1 MCHILPL
8 SPPTLAGGRR
18 KTTSAPRRQQSA
30 LGGALSFLLPGGRGP
45 DESAEGAFAQAA
57 FPPLHP
63 HGMPRPMGAG
73 AEKGQSFSV
82 YPPANCRWRALP
94 LAGPKF
100 HSSRPPQGATA
111 AACPGWRRGRSFPSR
126 ARAGRGCIPAA
137 GCLPPSL
144 DPCTRVGMTATANN
158 TAPAQKI
165 SIHTSAQGTT
175 GRFAAG
181 QLQRGFHPTPPRGGR
196 HTRHRPPLAR
206 GQDFNPRT
214 RAGCDRAVA
223 RSDIRGTHFN
233 PRTCAGANRKR
244 EHTAR
249 WGPISAHAPTR
260 GATQNRGRCSGCRSH
275 FNPRP
280 YAGGGGIWARGG

>member
-1 MCHILPL
+1 
-8 SPPTLAGGRR
+8 
-18 KTTSAPRRQQSA
+18 
-30 LGGALSFLLPGGRGP
+30 
-45 DESAEGAFAQAA
+45 
-57 FPPLHP
+57 
-63 HGMPRPMGAG
+63 MGAG

-144 DPCTRVGMTATANN
+144 DPCTRLGMTATANN

-165 SIHTSAQGTT
+165 SIHTSAQGPT

-181 QLQRGFHPTPPRGGR
+181 QLQRGFHPTPPHGVRQVRIVEHRTGGIFQSTHLRGGR
-196 HTRHRPPLAR
+196 PVQP
-206 GQDFNPRT
+206 
-214 RAGCDRAVA
+214 
-223 RSDIRGTHFN
+223 
-233 PRTCAGANRKR
+233 
-244 EHTAR
+244 TAACSSKTFQSPHPHGVR
-249 WGPISAHAPTR
+249 RQGDVLCLVGGRISILTPTR
-260 GATQNRGRCSGCRSH
+260 GATRNRGRCSGCRSH

-280 YAGGGGIWARGG
+280 HAGCGGIWARGG